1 MPATVVVGLQWGDE
15 GKGGVVDIY
24 AEKADMV
31 VRFQG
36 GNNAGHTVMV
46 GDQIFALHLIPSG
59 ILREK
64 TCVIGNGVVVDP
76 KALIDEMEGLERRGI
91 KVRENLRVSENAH
104 LIMPWHRALDGLQEK
119 ALGDKKLGT
128 TLRGIGLAYSDKM
141 ARTGIRVGDMLE
153 PGTFRAK
160 VAAALQQKN
169 AIIEK
174 VYGEKPLSV
183 DEVYDAYRGYAEII
197 KPMVVDGAVLIN
209 QALAAGKHVL
219 FEGAQGALLDIDFGT
234 YPFCTSS
241 NPLAGAACVGAG
253 VSPKAINDIIG
264 VAKAYTTRV
273 GEGPFPTECAEEQVG
288 AMRIKGREF
297 GTTTGR
303 PRRIGWFD
311 AVVVR
316 RAALL
321 NGIERMAITHPDVLD
336 DLEDIPVC
344 VRYKCGG
351 ETVELFP
358 NSLEKLARCQP
369 VYEQLKGWKQD
380 TSQARRLEDLPPN
393 ARRYLKRLEELTGAK
408 ICLIRVGPR
417 RDQTIH
423 VM

>member
-1 MPATVVVGLQWGDE
+1 VVGLQWGDE

-104 LIMPWHRALDGLQEK
+104 LIMPWHRALDGLQER
-119 ALGDKKLGT
+119 ALGDKKIGT
-128 TLRGIGLAYSDKM
+128 TLRGIGLAYADKM

-153 PGTFRAK
+153 PDTFRAK
-160 VAAALQQKN
+160 LAAALQQKN

-234 YPFCTSS
+234 YPYCTSS

-253 VSPKAINDIIG
+253 VSPKAISDIIG

-273 GEGPFPTECAEEQVG
+273 GEGPFPTECAEEQVA

-344 VRYKCGG
+344 VRYQCDG

-417 RDQTIH
+417 RDQTIL
-423 VM
+423 VS